1 MSADD
6 IPAALPADICLTG
19 LGLVLREW
27 TDDDLPV
34 MVELFNDPQV
44 GLWTP
49 LRFPFD
55 KEAARA
61 YLAQARQRRSDG
73 LYVQLAITADGDAP
87 MGEILLFRTGS
98 PGEAELAYAVGPR
111 HRRRRLATRAV
122 QLITSY
128 AYDVLGMDHVL
139 LRIAQDNRGSVAVAH
154 SAGFAPTDALPLTR
168 AGSRHPLHTWRH
180 HRAE

>member
-6 IPAALPADICLTG
+6 IPAALPADIRLTG

-27 TDDDLPV
+27 TDDDVSV

-44 GLWTP
+44 DLWTP

-55 KEAARA
+55 QEAARA

-122 QLITSY
+122 QLITGY

-139 LRIAQDNRGSVAVAH
+139 LRITQENRGSVAVAH
-154 SAGFAPTDALPLTR
+154 SAGFALTAATPVTR